1 MKISLILAW
10 LRMSRVEVSRAD
22 IAVIE
27 KIRVDLN
34 MSKTEF
40 AKKIGM
46 TRRNYA
52 YLLTGER
59 SSISSSV
66 LATIRSY
73 GGSYDDYARS
83 LLRDRINQAM
93 KDYKIT
99 ITELNKELD
108 YHYSTI
114 ANMLSVE
121 ADYPPSINKLQ
132 EIAQAIIKVVN
143 KKLSKQFEV
152 SNENNKP

>member
-1 MKISLILAW
+1 
-10 LRMSRVEVSRAD
+10 MSRVEVTRAD

-27 KIRVDLN
+27 KIRTDLG
-34 MSKTEF
+34 MSKTDF

-52 YLLTGER
+52 YLLKGER
-59 SSISSSV
+59 TSISSSV

-73 GGSYDDYARS
+73 GGSYDDYSRS
-83 LLRDRINQAM
+83 LLRDRINQAL
-93 KDYKIT
+93 KNYKIT
-99 ITELNKELD
+99 ITELNNELD

-114 ANMLSVE
+114 VNMLSIE

-132 EIAQAIIKVVN
+132 EIAEAVIRVVN

-152 SNENNKP
+152 SNEYKE